1 MGPMKGSS
9 SRSRGSG
16 GRHDAEAAWERAL
29 DSRRRRKSDS
39 SNLDSSDDDDDE
51 SRQVNKKQQQKQQ
64 QKQQREENKRPH
76 PRRRAGAEASARVA
90 AAGGRRGDRAARDEA
105 LDREAALRA
114 AALRKHGYHTSDS
127 DSPTSA
133 SEAESSRRRQQPAP
147 HSIVAGS
154 NPPPSGVVVNP
165 GRRERAERSR
175 AAAVDGPGSA
185 AKAAAGE
192 DLLGGRR
199 SPPATSTTRDID
211 VAAREEAARVREEK
225 RRQRA
230 GAMRGATAVGE
241 TGRASCLPA
250 RTASKIAMV
259 LGAHPRADPRSVRDV
274 LATGSLAGT
283 GVTLEALRTIR
294 TVVPTPA
301 DVATCRATHGMG
313 AAADA
318 KIASAAL
325 ADRFVH
331 EMAKVNR
338 ADAKLDALILRET
351 FAQRADDLET
361 ALVLVKDASERAC
374 ASDALGRLLDIVVAL
389 SAILDLSLIH
399 I

>member
-1 MGPMKGSS
+1 MVRGAAAWYTPRRRS
-9 SRSRGSG
+9 SR
-16 GRHDAEAAWERAL
+16 RA
-29 DSRRRRKSDS
+29 KIAG
-39 SNLDSSDDDDDE
+39 DDDDD
-51 SRQVNKKQQQKQQ
+51 
-64 QKQQREENKRPH
+64 P
-76 PRRRAGAEASARVA
+76 
-90 AAGGRRGDRAARDEA
+90 
-105 LDREAALRA
+105 
-114 AALRKHGYHTSDS
+114 
-127 DSPTSA
+127 
-133 SEAESSRRRQQPAP
+133 
-147 HSIVAGS
+147 
-154 NPPPSGVVVNP
+154 
-165 GRRERAERSR
+165 
-175 AAAVDGPGSA
+175 
-185 AKAAAGE
+185 
-192 DLLGGRR
+192 
-199 SPPATSTTRDID
+199 DID

-274 LATGSLAGT
+274 PATGSFRRDWRYAR
-283 GVTLEALRTIR
+283 GVTRDTNRRAHPRGR
-294 TVVPTPA
+294 R
-301 DVATCRATHGMG
+301 DVRATHGMG

-338 ADAKLDALILRET
+338 ADAQSSTLILRET

-389 SAILDLSLIH
+389 SAILDKGKAGAAGDASQPKKDEIDVQAVVGARPPSPPPPPNRPPNRASAATPCCTT
-399 I
+399 

>member
-1 MGPMKGSS
+1 
-9 SRSRGSG
+9 
-16 GRHDAEAAWERAL
+16 
-29 DSRRRRKSDS
+29 
-39 SNLDSSDDDDDE
+39 
-51 SRQVNKKQQQKQQ
+51 
-64 QKQQREENKRPH
+64 
-76 PRRRAGAEASARVA
+76 
-90 AAGGRRGDRAARDEA
+90 
-105 LDREAALRA
+105 
-114 AALRKHGYHTSDS
+114 
-127 DSPTSA
+127 
-133 SEAESSRRRQQPAP
+133 
-147 HSIVAGS
+147 
-154 NPPPSGVVVNP
+154 
-165 GRRERAERSR
+165 
-175 AAAVDGPGSA
+175 
-185 AKAAAGE
+185 
-192 DLLGGRR
+192 
-199 SPPATSTTRDID
+199 
-211 VAAREEAARVREEK
+211 
-225 RRQRA
+225 
-230 GAMRGATAVGE
+230 MRGATAVGE

-283 GVTLEALRTIR
+283 GVTLEALRAIR

-389 SAILDLSLIH
+389 SAILDKGKPERRATIAAEKDEIDVQAVVARPPRRHPRQDRPPNRASAATPCCTT
-399 I
+399 